1 MLAKHAFAEN
11 TGARGLVSSVEKALL
26 EFEKRLPST
35 QIKQFPATSKII
47 EYPENSIKALGA
59 TANDSKTQE
68 VFEKLIQEEKAY
80 IKEYIKSNKGNLA
93 DKYSLTMTPSRIDI
107 VAAYYVKNTMDIGDV
122 IEKIKSFNDEIK
134 KVELYFFKNYDIN
147 IVLEE
152 DAIDFI
158 LEQLIVSAVDL
169 KDVYTKI
176 EMDFKH
182 GLKLAREKTGRN
194 RFFITR
200 AALLDPEIYVGEMIK
215 KSTPI
220 ADE

>member
-1 MLAKHAFAEN
+1 
-11 TGARGLVSSVEKALL
+11 
-26 EFEKRLPST
+26 
-35 QIKQFPATSKII
+35 
-47 EYPENSIKALGA
+47 
-59 TANDSKTQE
+59 
-68 VFEKLIQEEKAY
+68 
-80 IKEYIKSNKGNLA
+80 
-93 DKYSLTMTPSRIDI
+93 MTPSRIDI

-122 IEKIKSFNDEIK
+122 IEKIKSFYDEIK
-134 KVELYFFKNYDIN
+134 KVELYFFKNHDIN

-158 LEQLIVSAVDL
+158 IEQLIVSAVDL

-200 AALLDPEIYVGEMIK
+200 AALLDPEVYVGEMIK
-215 KSTPI
+215 KATPS
-220 ADE
+220 ADQ